1 MQRMLESLEQD
12 ALEADRRRR
21 AQYSCI
27 LRTLR
32 PERARQPVGESAQ
45 HAAVTGKGVAVLD
58 EKALARLIDAAT
70 AASPPQNAR
79 APSLPASPPQMLPMM
94 PTEHMA
100 VEHTAQ
106 QAEHM
111 AALGPAAPRAERV
124 GALRR
129 ATEQG
134 AASWHDAL
142 QLHTAATAAAI
153 RQSRPP
159 APARPGRAS
168 SPPVLPCADSP
179 RAEARDVVALETAV
193 SAAAADDFSREAAA
207 GAVAAHG
214 ASHSAAAAE
223 CGVVTSCTRDLSE
236 SGVTTPP
243 SRSSGRHTSPGP
255 SSCSPSH
262 CSASLIPPPCAA
274 RVPLGVA
281 PPRALVQAFG
291 EGDLRAAPDSAVA
304 ADCGGASVGEPGEG
318 EDSAADPGGG
328 IATDDGARPARAA
341 ILRLCDGAAPATLGT
356 DPAMPLAGVAAD
368 GAAGGGMPFVASTRV
383 AAMQRTIAQQRAAL
397 LFSRR
402 AWWYKPVAMLGGR
415 CYSIQE
421 GESVHFTLGKRMLVD
436 HLQPSLTRPK
446 CGFMVYDCAARAL
459 KSTAGQRKGRLAA
472 AQIGVLRVRARQP
485 CAPVDAMWPT
495 PSGVWAFRVIVPV
508 AVALEQQTWMEE
520 VPGAST
526 WCPATLA
533 GHCEQCAMRDV
544 TCVQVRDA
552 LSPRAPRLACVRLDR
567 PSLPAPGARSAQA
580 RRVSEGAGVSPT
592 APSGPMDWRHTPTAE
607 ERAPTETR
615 AAGPVRAW
623 PQLLRLSDWGPTRA
637 SSSGCVLR
645 SARPDKTPDRTAQ
658 RDHARLYT
666 SEARA
671 VIYVKQ

>member
-1 MQRMLESLEQD
+1 M
-12 ALEADRRRR
+12 
-21 AQYSCI
+21 
-27 LRTLR
+27 
-32 PERARQPVGESAQ
+32 
-45 HAAVTGKGVAVLD
+45 LD
-58 EKALARLIDAAT
+58 EKALARLVAAAA
-70 AASPPQNAR
+70 AASPPQSER
-79 APSLPASPPQMLPMM
+79 MPPLSASPRQMLPMM
-94 PTEHMA
+94 PSEHMA
-100 VEHTAQ
+100 VEHMAQ
-106 QAEHM
+106 QAENM
-111 AALGPAAPRAERV
+111 AALGPAAPLAERV

-159 APARPGRAS
+159 APARPRRAS

-179 RAEARDVVALETAV
+179 RAEARDGVALETAV
-193 SAAAADDFSREAAA
+193 AAAAAEGFSREAAA
-207 GAVAAHG
+207 CAVAAHG
-214 ASHSAAAAE
+214 ASHSAE
-223 CGVVTSCTRDLSE
+223 CGVGTSYTSDLSE
-236 SGVTTPP
+236 SGMTTPA

-255 SSCSPSH
+255 STCSPSH
-262 CSASLIPPPCAA
+262 RAASPMPPPCAA

-281 PPRALVQAFG
+281 PPRALEQAFG

-304 ADCGGASVGEPGEG
+304 ADCGGASAGELGEG
-318 EDSAADPGGG
+318 EDSAADPGAG
-328 IATDDGARPARAA
+328 IVTDDGSRPGRAA
-341 ILRLCDGAAPATLGT
+341 MLRLCDGAVPATLGT

-383 AAMQRTIAQQRAAL
+383 AAVQRTVAQQRAAL

-459 KSTAGQRKGRLAA
+459 KSTVGQRKGRLAA
-472 AQIGVLRVRARQP
+472 AHIGVLRVRARQP
-485 CAPVDAMWPT
+485 CAPADAMWPT

-526 WCPATLA
+526 WCPATLS

-544 TCVQVRDA
+544 TCVQARDA
-552 LSPRAPRLACVRLDR
+552 LSSRASPLAC
-567 PSLPAPGARSAQA
+567 
-580 RRVSEGAGVSPT
+580 
-592 APSGPMDWRHTPTAE
+592 
-607 ERAPTETR
+607 
-615 AAGPVRAW
+615 
-623 PQLLRLSDWGPTRA
+623 
-637 SSSGCVLR
+637 
-645 SARPDKTPDRTAQ
+645 ARPDRPAPPARQVHAAHR
-658 RDHARLYT
+658 RDA
-666 SEARA
+666 SARA
-671 VIYVKQ
+671 QASRLPHPPGRWIGGTRRRPKSAPRPKHAPPVPSELGHNFYV